1 MACQSVDERIEA
13 LSAELKEAVEK
24 HNSALEIVNKEK
36 ENAFGLQKQ
45 LELLNEMKKEAEK
58 DSETVTT
65 TTEVV

>member
-24 HNSALEIVNKEK
+24 HNSALEIVNTEK

-45 LELLNEMKKEAEK
+45 LELLNEMKEEENPQEA
-58 DSETVTT
+58 TV
-65 TTEVV
+65 TEVV

>member
-13 LSAELKEAVEK
+13 LNAALKEAVEK

-36 ENAFGLQKQ
+36 ENAFGIQKQ
-45 LELLNEMKKEAEK
+45 LELLNDMKKEAEK

-65 TTEVV
+65 TEVV

>member
-1 MACQSVDERIEA
+1 MPSIDERIES
-13 LSAELKEAVEK
+13 LSAQLKEAVEK

>member
-13 LSAELKEAVEK
+13 LNAALKEAVEK

-45 LELLNEMKKEAEK
+45 LELLNEMKAEENPEEA
-58 DSETVTT
+58 TV
-65 TTEVV
+65 TEVV